1 MTITD
6 SLIRIKN
13 AKDNL
18 RQSLINKGISIPNDA
33 LLDEYSSIID
43 ETELYGPYYKNFYDM
58 RTNNGTNMNA
68 LFARTTGE
76 LDLRQLDVSQ
86 VTSMQYMFDSS
97 TANVNIDGWDTSK
110 VENMSY
116 MFQYFTGSVD
126 ISKLDTSSVTNVI
139 YMLYYINTDN
149 IILTGLSFPST
160 TSLGY
165 MFYNAK
171 GTVLDLSSWGDVSHI
186 TNMNNMFNS
195 AEHKKIDLTGWKTT
209 NVTDM
214 SNMFYSYS
222 NRLEKLIIPDWD
234 MTNTTSYSNFYYVGN
249 SSNKNTLRLV
259 DLSRSN
265 DVTITKITSF
275 LPTRTNTTFG
285 DVIVPSNTSQEV
297 YDSLIAKYWRPVGAD
312 LTPVPTSAE
321 IIAELDDIRPGQ
333 TTKVY
338 IGAWEPWYADPDKC
352 EIVMISDESIATME
366 GDTITSTGVI
376 GDILL
381 EARIRDTQEVV
392 GTKTIPVSE
401 EDLSPNVIK
410 FRASEVRTDYTNF
423 TVNGTAI
430 KGNNTALKYNKDLD
444 LYIYDVGVPITSLKF
459 NSSYCKLT
467 EIVKLNTSSM
477 TTMERMLEDH
487 KELISLNIDF
497 DSSNSNSMSLMFC
510 NCNSLISLNSSEWDT
525 SNIKKMQMVFQ
536 GCSSLV
542 ELDLSGWNT
551 SNSSEMNN
559 MFQRCTNLAIL
570 DISNFDMTNVTS
582 NVYRDYMF
590 DNCYALHTLRLDN
603 CSNDTIRKII
613 TSSSFPTNAID
624 GVTRTIYCKEEEAW
638 DLTPP
643 TNWVF
648 EYIKEELPEP
658 EPCPN
663 CGEIDCDGSCY
674 DHGGGGE
681 PEICPNCGE
690 RDCDGSCYDEG
701 EGGEIALYN
710 FGQFRDNNELTE
722 VSVMVVSEHD
732 NLEEM
737 FVNCHSLTTIIG
749 IDEWDTSNV
758 MRMTDMFK
766 GCESLESL
774 DLSSFNTENVEN
786 MERMFKDCHN
796 LRELDIRSFNT
807 ERVDNMNEMFN
818 CCCENLESL
827 DLSNFNTG
835 NVRNMERMFADCRHL
850 RELNISRF
858 NTTNVEE
865 MREMFQGCES
875 LESLDLSSFNT
886 ENVRNM
892 ERMFADCNK
901 LRYLNLSN
909 FNTDNTE
916 NINEMFG
923 GCHDLIELRL
933 DNCGRETINWIISS
947 GNLPEGYVFDFDL
960 GEYTTRKIYCKESEI
975 ENWMIVHLPNGW
987 EFIYVDGD
995 E

>member
-18 RQSLINKGISIPNDA
+18 RQSLVNKGISIPNDA

-43 ETELYGPYYKNFYDM
+43 ETELYGPYYKNFYDI
-58 RTNNGTNMNA
+58 RTNNGTNMDA

-86 VTSMQYMFDSS
+86 IISMQYMFDNS

-110 VENMSY
+110 LENMSY
-116 MFQYFTGSVD
+116 MFNYFTGSID
-126 ISKLDTSSVTNVI
+126 ISKLDTNNVTNAS
-139 YMLYYINTDN
+139 YMFYQANTDN
-149 IILTGLSFPST
+149 IILTGLSFPSAT
-160 TSLGY
+160 KLEN
-165 MFYNAK
+165 MFNYAK

-186 TNMNNMFNS
+186 TSMYYMCYNTDY
-195 AEHKKIDLTGWKTT
+195 KKIDLTGWKTT
-209 NVTDM
+209 NVANM
-214 SNMFYSYS
+214 NNMFYKYTSP
-222 NRLEKLIIPDWD
+222 LEELIIPDWD
-234 MTNTTSYSNFYYVGN
+234 MTNTTSYSSFFYTTN
-249 SSNKNTLRLV
+249 SPNLRLV

-265 DVTITKITSF
+265 DVTITKVASC
-275 LPTRTNTTFG
+275 LPTRTNTTYG

-297 YDSLIAKYWRPVGAD
+297 YDSLIAKYWRPLGAD
-312 LTPVPTSAE
+312 LSPAPTSVD
-321 IIAELDDIRPGQ
+321 IVSELDEIMPGKPR
-333 TTKVY
+333 TTRVY
-338 IGAWEPWYADPDKC
+338 VGNCDPWYGDPSKV
-352 EIVMISDESIATME
+352 EIVMTSDSSIATIE
-366 GDTITSTGVI
+366 GDTITSTGI
-376 GDILL
+376 TGNIEL
-381 EARIRDTQEVV
+381 EARVIDTQEVIS
-392 GTKTIPVSE
+392 TKTIPVSE
-401 EDLSPNVIK
+401 TDSYPNLIKIRFASTPPSNNIVI
-410 FRASEVRTDYTNF
+410 
-423 TVNGTAI
+423 TVNGSSKKLSNLT
-430 KGNNTALKYNKDLD
+430 
-444 LYIYDVGVPITSLKF
+444 YDNVTDVYSYDAGVPITSIKF
-459 NSSYCKLT
+459 NSYLG
-467 EIVKLNTSSM
+467 EIIKLNTSNITDMGSM
-477 TTMERMLEDH
+477 FNECSKLTSVDTNSFD
-487 KELISLNIDF
+487 ISNA
-497 DSSNSNSMSLMFC
+497 
-510 NCNSLISLNSSEWDT
+510 T
-525 SNIKKMQMVFQ
+525 KMQMVFRN
-536 GCSSLV
+536 CTSLT
-542 ELDLSGWNT
+542 ELDLSNWYTDHVLEMASMFYGCSNLT
-551 SNSSEMNN
+551 S
-559 MFQRCTNLAIL
+559 I
-570 DISNFDMTNVTS
+570 DIRNFDMTNVTS
-582 NVYRDYMF
+582 AYSSYML
-590 DNCYALHTLRLDN
+590 DGCTSLHTLRLDN
-603 CSNDTIRKII
+603 CSRDTINKII
-613 TSSSFPTNAID
+613 TSSNFPTNAID

-658 EPCPN
+658 E
-663 CGEIDCDGSCY
+663 
-674 DHGGGGE
+674 E
-681 PEICPNCGE
+681 PCPNCGE
-690 RDCDGSCYDEG
+690 RDCDGSCYDKG

-710 FGQFRDNNELTE
+710 FGQFRENSELTE

-774 DLSSFNTENVEN
+774 DLSSFNTESVEN

-796 LRELDIRSFNT
+796 LRELNLSSFNT

-818 CCCENLESL
+818 CCCEGLESL
-827 DLSNFNTG
+827 DLSNFNTE
-835 NVRNMERMFADCRHL
+835 NVRDMTRMFADCRRL
-850 RELNISRF
+850 RELNIGF

-886 ENVRNM
+886 ENVRDM
-892 ERMFADCNK
+892 ERMFANCNK

-933 DNCGRETINWIISS
+933 DNCGRDTINWITYS
-947 GNLPEGYVFDFDL
+947 GNLPEGHVFDFDL
-960 GEYTTRKIYCKESEI
+960 GEPTTRKIYCKESET
-975 ENWMIVHLPNGW
+975 ETWMRLPDGW
-987 EFIYVDGD
+987 EFSYVDGEPED

>member
-1 MTITD
+1 MNITEN
-6 SLIRIKN
+6 LIRIKN

-18 RQSLINKGISIPNDA
+18 RQSLVNKGITIPNDA

-43 ETELYGPYYKNFYDM
+43 ETELYGPYYKNLYDA
-58 RTNNGTNMNA
+58 RTNNGTNMKG
-68 LFARTTGE
+68 LFFYCTAPI
-76 LDLRQLDVSQ
+76 LDLRQLDIIKVSDM
-86 VTSMQYMFDSS
+86 SYMFSNCSS
-97 TANVNIDGWDTSK
+97 AVNIDGWDTSK

-116 MFQYFTGSVD
+116 MFYYFTGSVD
-126 ISKLDTSSVTNVI
+126 LSKINTSNVTNVA
-139 YMLYYINTDN
+139 YMFSYANTDKM
-149 IILTGLSFPST
+149 ILTGLSFPSAT
-160 TSLGY
+160 KLDN
-165 MFYNAK
+165 MFSSAK

-186 TNMNNMFNS
+186 TNMNSMFYS
-195 AEHKKIDLTGWKTT
+195 ADYKRIDLTGWKTT

-214 SNMFYSYS
+214 SNMFYNYS
-222 NRLEKLIIPDWD
+222 SLLEELIIPDWD
-234 MTNTTSYSNFYYVGN
+234 MTNTTSYSNFYYVG
-249 SSNKNTLRLV
+249 SSYNKNTLRLV

-265 DVTITKITSF
+265 DITITKVASC

-297 YDSLIAKYWRPVGAD
+297 FDSLIAKYWRPLGAD
-312 LTPVPTSAE
+312 LTPYPTSVE
-321 IIAELDDIRPGQ
+321 IISELDDIRPGKS
-333 TTKVY
+333 TKVY
-338 IGAWEPWYADPDKC
+338 IGAWEPWYADNTKL
-352 EIVMISDESIATME
+352 EIVSLDESIATIDE
-366 GDTITSTGVI
+366 DNIVTSTGVI

-381 EARIRDTQEVV
+381 EVRVRDTQEVV

-410 FRASEVRTDYTNF
+410 FRGTSTPSNNHFIY
-423 TVNGTAI
+423 VNGASSSN
-430 KGNNTALKYNKDLD
+430 KVLLSKMDYNNITGIYT
-444 LYIYDVGVPITSLKF
+444 YDVGAPITSVRF
-459 NSSYCKLT
+459 NGHTSAAYANTCT
-467 EIVKLNTSSM
+467 EVVKINTSDIID
-477 TTMERMLEDH
+477 MENMFYSCSLLE
-487 KELISLNIDF
+487 S
-497 DSSNSNSMSLMFC
+497 
-510 NCNSLISLNSSEWDT
+510 
-525 SNIKKMQMVFQ
+525 
-536 GCSSLV
+536 
-542 ELDLSGWNT
+542 LDLSDFDT
-551 SNSSEMNN
+551 SKVITMYY
-559 MFQRCTNLAIL
+559 MFHKCDLLEIL
-570 DISNFDMTNVTS
+570 DLSNFDMTNVTKTDGMLFRCTS
-582 NVYRDYMF
+582 
-590 DNCYALHTLRLDN
+590 LHTLRLDN

-624 GVTRTIYCKEEEAW
+624 GVTRTIYCREENAAG
-638 DLTPP
+638 LTPP

-674 DHGGGGE
+674 DEGGGGE

-710 FGQFRDNNELTE
+710 FGQFRENSELTE

-758 MRMTDMFK
+758 MRMTNMFQ

-774 DLSSFNTENVEN
+774 DLSSFNTESVEN

-807 ERVDNMNEMFN
+807 ERVDNMNEMFC

-850 RELNISRF
+850 RKLNISRF

-865 MREMFQGCES
+865 MREMFCCCES

-892 ERMFADCNK
+892 ERMFADCMH

-916 NINEMFG
+916 NINEMFQ

-933 DNCGRETINWIISS
+933 DNCGCDTINWITQS
-947 GNLPEGYVFDFDL
+947 GVLPEGHVFD
-960 GEYTTRKIYCKESEI
+960 GEPITRKIYCKESET
-975 ENWMIVHLPNGW
+975 ETWMHLPNGW

>member
-18 RQSLINKGISIPNDA
+18 RQSLVNKGISIPNDA

-43 ETELYGPYYKNFYDM
+43 ETELYGPIYKNFYDM
-58 RTNNGTNMNA
+58 RTNNGTNMDA

-86 VTSMQYMFDSS
+86 IISMQYMFDNS

-110 VENMSY
+110 LENMSY
-116 MFQYFTGSVD
+116 MFDYFTGSVD
-126 ISKLDTSSVTNVI
+126 MSKLDTNSVTNVSN
-139 YMLYYINTDN
+139 MFYYANTDN
-149 IILTGLSFPST
+149 VILTGLSFPST
-160 TSLGY
+160 TSLKS
-165 MFYNAK
+165 MFNNAK
-171 GTVLDLSSWGDVSHI
+171 GTVLDLSSWDINNI
-186 TNMNNMFNS
+186 TNMDSMFND

-209 NVTDM
+209 NVKYM
-214 SNMFYSYS
+214 SSMFYKYASL
-222 NRLEKLIIPDWD
+222 LEELIIPDWD

-249 SSNKNTLRLV
+249 SSNKNTLRLI

-265 DVTITKITSF
+265 DVTITKVASC
-275 LPTRTNTTFG
+275 LPTRTNTTYG
-285 DVIVPSNTSQEV
+285 DIIVPSNTSQEV

-312 LTPVPTSAE
+312 LSPAPTSVE
-321 IIAELDDIRPGQ
+321 IIAELDDIRPGKS
-333 TTKVY
+333 TKVY
-338 IGAWEPWYADPDKC
+338 IGAWEPWYADTTKL
-352 EIVMISDESIATME
+352 EIVSPDESIATME

-381 EARIRDTQEVV
+381 EVRVRDTQEVV
-392 GTKTIPVSE
+392 GTKIIPVSE
-401 EDLSPNVIK
+401 EDLSPNIIK
-410 FRASEVRTDYTNF
+410 FRASSVGTASYQTNL
-423 TVNGTAI
+423 TVNGTEI
-430 KGNNTALKYNKDLD
+430 RGNNTALVYDKYSD
-444 LYIYDVGVPITSLKF
+444 LYSYDVGAPITNLKF
-459 NSSYCKLT
+459 ESSYCKLT

-477 TTMERMLEDH
+477 TTMEKMLYSQ
-487 KELISLNIDF
+487 KTLITLELSEWTTSNVKDM
-497 DSSNSNSMSLMFC
+497 SSMFC
-510 NCNSLISLNSSEWDT
+510 YCN
-525 SNIKKMQMVFQ
+525 
-536 GCSSLV
+536 
-542 ELDLSGWNT
+542 
-551 SNSSEMNN
+551 
-559 MFQRCTNLAIL
+559 NLESL
-570 DISNFDMTNVTS
+570 DIRNFDMTNATTQKDMFSSCTS
-582 NVYRDYMF
+582 
-590 DNCYALHTLRLDN
+590 LHTLRLDN
-603 CSNDTIRKII
+603 CNRDTINKII
-613 TSSSFPTNAID
+613 TSSNFPTNAID

-658 EPCPN
+658 E
-663 CGEIDCDGSCY
+663 
-674 DHGGGGE
+674 E
-681 PEICPNCGE
+681 PCPNCGE
-690 RDCDGSCYDEG
+690 RDCDGSCYDKG

-710 FGQFRDNNELTE
+710 FGQFRENSELTE

-774 DLSSFNTENVEN
+774 DLSSFNTESVEN

-796 LRELDIRSFNT
+796 LRELNLSSFNT

-818 CCCENLESL
+818 CCCEGLESL
-827 DLSNFNTG
+827 DLSNFNTE
-835 NVRNMERMFADCRHL
+835 NVRDMTRMFADCRRL
-850 RELNISRF
+850 RELNIGF

-892 ERMFADCNK
+892 ERMFANCNK

-933 DNCGRETINWIISS
+933 DNCGRDTINWITYS
-947 GNLPEGYVFDFDL
+947 GNLPEGHVFDFDL
-960 GEYTTRKIYCKESEI
+960 GEPTTRKIYCKESET
-975 ENWMIVHLPNGW
+975 ETWMHLPNGW
-987 EFIYVDGD
+987 EFSYVDGEPED